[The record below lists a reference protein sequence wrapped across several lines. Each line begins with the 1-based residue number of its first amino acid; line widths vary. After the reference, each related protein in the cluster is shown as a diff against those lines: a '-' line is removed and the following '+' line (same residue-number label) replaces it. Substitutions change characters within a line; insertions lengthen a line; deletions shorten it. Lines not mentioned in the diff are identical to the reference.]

1 MADLKTKY
9 LGLDL
14 ENPFIPAASP
24 LTEDVD
30 GVRKLEDSGAAAVV
44 MHSLFEEQIVQ
55 EALAL
60 HHHLEAGT
68 ESFAEA
74 LTYFP
79 QMDEYHAGP
88 DEYLEILRKSKKA
101 VGIPVI
107 ASLNGTS
114 KGGWIDYAKKMQEA
128 GADAI
133 ECNVYYLPTD
143 MAETAADVEKR
154 YLEICRAVKS
164 AVKIP
169 VAMKLSAFF
178 SALPSTAKA
187 LADAG
192 ADGLVLFNRFYQPD
206 IDVDAREVKPRL
218 VLSTSEESRLALRW
232 IAILHGRVKAD
243 LAANR
248 GIHTAQDG
256 LKLLMAGADA
266 LQVCSALLIN
276 GPAHLKVL
284 VKGLSDLM
292 DKLELDSVRQIKGS
306 LSQKKCP
313 DPAAFERANYMKT
326 LLSYRA

>member
-1 MADLKTKY
+1 MADLKTRY

-14 ENPFIPAASP
+14 ENPFIPGASP
-24 LTEDVD
+24 LTESAD
-30 GVRKLEDSGAAAVV
+30 GIRRLEDAGAPAVV

-88 DEYLEILRKSKKA
+88 EEYLEEVRTAKKSVA
-101 VGIPVI
+101 IPVI
-107 ASLNGTS
+107 ASLNGTTA
-114 KGGWIDYAKKMQEA
+114 GGWTDYARKMQEA

-143 MAETAADVEKR
+143 PGETSADVEKR
-154 YLEICRAVKS
+154 YLEICASVKGAVR
-164 AVKIP
+164 IP

-178 SALPSTAKA
+178 SALPAFTRQLA
-187 LADAG
+187 LAG

-206 IDVDAREVKPRL
+206 IDVRERDVEARL
-218 VLSTSEESRLALRW
+218 ALSTSDEIRIPLRW
-232 IAILHGRVKAD
+232 IAILYGRERLS

-248 GIHTAQDG
+248 GIHTAEDA

-266 LQVCSALLIN
+266 LQVCSVLLRH
-276 GPAHLKVL
+276 GPGHLKIL
-284 VKGLSDLM
+284 TGDLGALM
-292 DKLELDSVRQIKGS
+292 DQLELDSVRQIKGS
-306 LSQKKCP
+306 LSQKNCP
-313 DPAAFERANYMKT
+313 NPAAFERANYMKT
-326 LLSYRA
+326 LLSYRP